1 MSTLLKIQLL
11 GEFRL
16 IYGDK
21 LVSEVNTPRLQAL
34 LAYLILHRAAPQS
47 RQQVAFRFWPDS
59 GDAQARTNLRNA
71 LHQLRNALPEA
82 EQFLQVD
89 ASTIQWRPDASYT
102 LDLALFEQALQTA
115 QTAPNP
121 TAKRGALE
129 SAIQQ
134 YQGDLF
140 PSCYEDWILL
150 EREQWQRA
158 YTNALEALITLLE
171 SQRDYRMALDYAQ
184 RLLQFDPLREATYS
198 QLMQLHALAG
208 DRAAALRVYHTCA
221 TTLVN
226 ELGVEPS
233 PTTHALYEQLLN
245 LEAPPPT
252 TAPLRNS
259 TPLIGRDP
267 AWLALQEAWRQ
278 AQRNQPSFVLVA
290 GEAGIGKTRLVEAL
304 LEWAARQGI
313 ATAMAH
319 CYAVGGRLAY
329 APVQEWLRAP
339 IFRRAWQTLDEVWRR
354 EVARLAPDL
363 VEQATPPPAGFT
375 ETWQRQRLFE
385 ALARLF
391 FQNDAPLL
399 LTIDDIQWC
408 DSDTLEWLQYLI
420 HFSRTTGAQYKKAR
434 LLLVGTLRR
443 EELTANH
450 PLLPFLRQ
458 LGYANQLHEIELT
471 RLTLQETAQLAANF
485 LGHAVEPAFVERLYA
500 ETEGNP
506 LFVVETMRAEEG
518 SGGVGEWGSGG
529 VEVISLP
536 LSHSPTPLPPKV
548 QALIKARL
556 EQLSSRAYALVCV
569 AAVIGRAFAVDI
581 LAQAGD
587 SDEDSLVQG
596 LDELW
601 QQHIVREQGMDMYN
615 FSHDKLRE
623 VAYTS
628 LSPIRRRYLHRRVA
642 QALEALRTGQL
653 DAVSDQIATHYEQ
666 AGLAAQAI
674 AYYQRAAQAAH
685 RMSAL
690 QEAIAH
696 LTQALTL
703 LPSLPDNTER
713 AAQELAIH
721 VALGPL
727 LLATK
732 GYAAPEVEQA
742 FHRAW
747 ELCRRLQP
755 QSVEATPERFQV
767 LWGLGRFYMVKP
779 ELPKA
784 LEASQQLLAL
794 AQSAEE
800 PDLLLEAFCS
810 LGTHLFH
817 LVDLPAARAY
827 LEQSLALYDPTQHRS
842 HALSYGQDPGV
853 VASAYL
859 AWTLWCLGYPA
870 QALAQT
876 QTALTLAQKIDHP
889 YSLVIATTYASV
901 QYHFLHDVARCRA
914 HAEAAIALAT
924 QYGFTLWLSMA
935 TFLRGWTLT
944 VEGDFDNGF
953 ADMQQSIDLFRST
966 GAELGAA
973 YFAALLAEAFGR
985 TGQAEVGL
993 LALGGAFELLER
1005 TQDRWCEAEMYRLQG
1020 ELYLQTDA
1028 PDEAETSFQTAITVA
1043 RQQQAR
1049 LWELRATV
1057 SLVRLWQQQGKG
1069 TEARVLLAAIVDW
1082 FREGAELP
1090 DLVAARTLLDL
1101 LETTTN
1107 AENNK

>member
-16 IYGDK
+16 IYRDT
-21 LVSEVNTPRLQAL
+21 LVTEVNTPRLQAL

-89 ASTIQWRPDASYT
+89 ASTIQWRPDAPYT
-102 LDLALFEQALQTA
+102 LDLALFEEAWQAA

-121 TAKRGALE
+121 AAKRTALE
-129 SAIQQ
+129 NAIQQ

-140 PSCYEDWILL
+140 PGCYEDWILP

-171 SQRDYRMALDYAQ
+171 SQRDYRTALDYAQ
-184 RLLQFDPLREATYS
+184 RLLQFDALREATYA

-226 ELGVEPS
+226 ELGVEPG
-233 PTTHALYEQLLN
+233 PTTHAIYEQLLN

-252 TAPLRNS
+252 TAPLRS
-259 TPLIGRDP
+259 VAPLIGRDQ
-267 AWLALQEAWRQ
+267 AWVQLQEAWRQ
-278 AQRNQPSFVLVA
+278 AQRSQPSFILVA
-290 GEAGIGKTRLVEAL
+290 GEAGIGKTRLVEEM

-313 ATAMAH
+313 ATAVAH

-329 APVQEWLRAP
+329 APVQAWLRAP

-363 VEQATPPPAGFT
+363 VEQSTPPAGFT

-385 ALARLF
+385 ALARLV
-391 FQNDAPLL
+391 FQNGAPLL
-399 LTIDDIQWC
+399 LAIDDLQWC
-408 DSDTLEWLQYLI
+408 DSDTLEWLQYLLR
-420 HFSRTTGAQYKKAR
+420 FPQTTGAQPKKAH
-434 LLLVGTLRR
+434 LLLIGTLRR
-443 EELTANH
+443 EELTGSH

-471 RLTLQETAQLAANF
+471 RLTSQETAQLATNL
-485 LGHAVEPAFVERLYA
+485 LGHAVEPALAERLYA

-506 LFVVETMRAEEG
+506 LFVVEIMRAEEG
-518 SGGVGEWGSGG
+518 GIGEWGSRGD
-529 VEVISLP
+529 ELLTAPLP
-536 LSHSPTPLPPKV
+536 HHTPTPLPPKV

-581 LAQAGD
+581 LAQASD
-587 SDEDSLVQG
+587 SDEDGLVQG

-601 QQHIVREQGMDMYN
+601 QQHIVREQGTDTYN
-615 FSHDKLRE
+615 FSHDKMRE
-623 VAYTS
+623 VAYGG

-642 QALEALRTGQL
+642 QALEGLRANSL
-653 DAVSDQIATHYEQ
+653 DAVSDQIATHYEH

-674 AYYQRAAQAAH
+674 VYYQRAAQTAH

-696 LTQALTL
+696 LAQALTL
-703 LPSLPDNTER
+703 LPSLLDNTER
-713 AAQELAIH
+713 AMQELAIH

-755 QSVEATPERFQV
+755 QSVEATPEQFQI

-779 ELPKA
+779 ELTKA
-784 LEASQQLLAL
+784 LEASQQLSAL
-794 AQSAEE
+794 AQATEE

-827 LEQSLALYDPTQHRS
+827 LEQSLALYDPAQHRS
-842 HALSYGQDPGV
+842 HALTYGQDPGV
-853 VASAYL
+853 VAAAYL

-876 QTALTLAQKIDHP
+876 QAALTLAQQIDHP

-901 QYHFLHDVARCRA
+901 QYHFLNDVERCRA
-914 HAEAAIALAT
+914 HAEAAIVLAT

-973 YFAALLAEAFGR
+973 YFAALLAETFGR

-993 LALGGAFELLER
+993 LAMAGAFELLER

-1028 PDEAETSFQTAITVA
+1028 PAEAETSFQTAITAA

-1049 LWELRATV
+1049 LWELRATI
-1057 SLVRLWQQQGKG
+1057 SLARLWQQQDKAR
-1069 TEARVLLAAIVDW
+1069 EARMLLAEIVDW

-1090 DLVAARTLLDL
+1090 DLVAAQTLL
-1101 LETTTN
+1101 
-1107 AENNK
+1107 AEL